1 MAGSATSSS
10 DSYTEIQEL
19 NQRLVRITNQNTI
32 LSDLDIITSGA
43 STQAQ
48 VFLNSEAV
56 NHFLSESPHAPDV
69 TDKDVIFTTR
79 VNDQVATVMLC
90 QPKNT
95 SLANLTVV
103 SRGAMVINEIK
114 TKIIRVVTG
123 RSIIARQSQHAEGD
137 PTMIAASLLLY
148 ASRRGISDLFKLVK
162 SPFLQHIGLHQL
174 QAAKVM
180 IRMEVRRRNKDDIYP
195 GTIQLITAT
204 FPNIKLVYN
213 GEPTQSWSQE
223 QEIRPS
229 CQGSPS
235 QSNQADGDHAALTRV
250 ERWGGIFVNMLDIA
264 KKNLG
269 VSQEINNAMELR
281 ANMRLELDN
290 TREMLQF
297 AQLDLHATKARLQ
310 EIQNQNEQL
319 QQVVRRRSSQQT
331 STLIMNLCADRLKMP
346 VEIFQEYTATLL
358 TRLRLE
364 LEGIYIE
371 VSCPVQGHV
380 EKAVL
385 VYKLG
390 LSKVLLTSGAA
401 NYLQENLPLTV
412 TIDQAFDVL
421 GFLIRSGKGHVIE

>member
-10 DSYTEIQEL
+10 SLYTETQEL
-19 NQRLVRITNQNTI
+19 NQRLVRIANQNTI

-43 STQAQ
+43 SIQGQ
-48 VFLNSEAV
+48 VFLDSEAV

-79 VNDQVATVMLC
+79 LNEQVATVMLC

-95 SLANLTVV
+95 ALAHLTVI
-103 SRGAMVINEIK
+103 SRGAVVINEIK
-114 TKIIRVVTG
+114 MKITKVVTG

-137 PTMIAASLLLY
+137 PIMIAAALLLY
-148 ASRRGISDLFKLVK
+148 ATRRGISNLFKLVK
-162 SPFLQHIGLHQL
+162 SPVLQHVGLHQD

-180 IRMEVRRRNKDDIYP
+180 IRMAVRNRNKDDIFP
-195 GTIQLITAT
+195 ATIELITT
-204 FPNIKLVYN
+204 IFPNIKLEYN
-213 GEPTQSWSQE
+213 GEQAQSWPQE

-229 CQGSPS
+229 RQEPPS

-264 KKNLG
+264 KQNLG

-297 AQLDLHATKARLQ
+297 AQLDLHATKARLE
-310 EIQNQNEQL
+310 EIQTQNEQL
-319 QQVVRRRSSQQT
+319 QQVIRRRCNQQT
-331 STLIMNLCADRLKMP
+331 STLIMNLCADRLKLP

-364 LEGIYIE
+364 LEGIFIE
-371 VSCPVQGHV
+371 VSCPVQGLA

-390 LSKVLLTSGAA
+390 LSKILLTSGAS
-401 NYLQENLPLTV
+401 NYLQENLPLAV

-421 GFLIRSGKGHVIE
+421 SFLIRSGKAHVLE